1 MEDLQK
7 RVDKLEKTNTILNLL
22 LIILL
27 LAIIMIGIQLHF
39 TNKLSNQIFTYF
51 NDLNNGT
58 YEEVM
63 NFHNDDGTVV
73 SFAGVGSTDDLA
85 ELDAYF
91 KRREYYFE
99 NR

>member
-1 MEDLQK
+1 MEELQK
-7 RVDKLEKTNTILNLL
+7 RVDKLEKTNSILNLL

-27 LAIIMIGIQLHF
+27 LAIILIGIQLHF

-51 NDLNNGT
+51 NDINNGT
-58 YEEVM
+58 YQEVM
-63 NFHNDDGTVV
+63 NFHNDNGNVV
-73 SFAGVGSTDDLA
+73 SFAGVGPSEDLA

-91 KRREYYFE
+91 KQREYYFN

>member
-1 MEDLQK
+1 MEELQK
-7 RVDKLEKTNTILNLL
+7 RVSKLEKTNSILNLL
-22 LIILL
+22 LIILI

-39 TNKLSNQIFTYF
+39 TNNLTNQIFTYF

-63 NFHNDDGTVV
+63 NFHNDDDNVV
-73 SFAGVGSTDDLA
+73 TFAGVGSTDDLA

-91 KRREYYFE
+91 KQREYYFN